1 MPNTATCRSW
11 ELHPE
16 PARLLPDFG
25 NPRSPEGAL
34 GERWPRQAIPRCG
47 AGGKL
52 PSEGGGSGRFTA
64 VGAVRRGLGA
74 PRVASVLDQIRRAET
89 TILLAGCYPGSP
101 SGLCRKL
108 VRFVQKTALN
118 QRKARLVGTQ
128 LHSALQDNRWHA
140 QLTL

>member
-1 MPNTATCRSW
+1 MSYDPLHAECTGVMPMRCR
-11 ELHPE
+11 H
-16 PARLLPDFG
+16 
-25 NPRSPEGAL
+25 
-34 GERWPRQAIPRCG
+34 G
-47 AGGKL
+47 AGL
-52 PSEGGGSGRFTA
+52 PFGSRDVPSQTEAGQRFTA
-64 VGAVRRGLGA
+64 VGGVRRCLGGA
-74 PRVASVLDQIRRAET
+74 RCGSVLDQIRRAET

-108 VRFVQKTALN
+108 VRFVQKTAPN